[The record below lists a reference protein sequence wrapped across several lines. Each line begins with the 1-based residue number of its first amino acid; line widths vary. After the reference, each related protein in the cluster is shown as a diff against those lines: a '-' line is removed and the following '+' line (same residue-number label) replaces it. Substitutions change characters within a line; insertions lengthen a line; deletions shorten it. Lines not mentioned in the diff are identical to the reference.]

1 MLYEQ
6 MAECTL
12 EGSGFIKTYR
22 KLFSDSGVLRVA
34 RENYAYTALKGKTA
48 FLYVNVN
55 GMDVCFKIEL
65 LRGAK
70 LCCAAVNTD

>member
-34 RENYAYTALKGKTA
+34 RENYAYTALKGKTVYIIA
-48 FLYVNVN
+48 LN
-55 GMDVCFKIEL
+55 FK
-65 LRGAK
+65 A
-70 LCCAAVNTD
+70 T